1 MHLLC
6 TFAVIIDKELMDRL
20 EGYLLSSVYLGTRFD
35 EFNLFLEY
43 LKKHNFPE

>member
-6 TFAVIIDKELMDRL
+6 TFAVIIDKDLMDRL